1 MVFVHQGRGGQRGGR
16 GGGRGRGRGVEA
28 RRGGEGQ
35 QEKQGG
41 RGGEGEDREEDEVK
55 MLIIDGEEW
64 KLSFKK
70 LLK

>member
-16 GGGRGRGRGVEA
+16 GGGRGVEA

-35 QEKQGG
+35 QEKQGR
-41 RGGEGEDREEDEVK
+41 RGGEGEEREEDEVK

-64 KLSFKK
+64 KLSVKK

>member
-1 MVFVHQGRGGQRGGR
+1 MVFVHQGRGGQR
-16 GGGRGRGRGVEA
+16 GGRGRGRGVEA

-35 QEKQGG
+35 QEKQGR
-41 RGGEGEDREEDEVK
+41 RGGEGEEREEDEVK

-64 KLSFKK
+64 KLSVKK